1 MNTIG
6 LSRPAWSVR
15 GSKKFIL
22 YFSWKPMIIPFWNQ
36 WLPMIHWQWNWI
48 FSTLYFRLTRVLSG
62 RKLSPVITNHNST
75 SYNRWVL
82 TVQNC
87 LSSNVWLYPSKTMLK
102 CVKRWI
108 ENIST
113 AKQLEGP
120 SFWYCLNQ
128 TFRWKNE
135 FVRKLIKNVYCTN
148 IREIAYL

>member
-48 FSTLYFRLTRVLSG
+48 FSNLYFRLTRVLSG

-87 LSSNVWLYPSKTMLK
+87 LSSNVWLYPSITMLK
-102 CVKRWI
+102 CVKRLI
-108 ENIST
+108 EKIFRP
-113 AKQLEGP
+113 P
-120 SFWYCLNQ
+120 SS
-128 TFRWKNE
+128 
-135 FVRKLIKNVYCTN
+135 RKPPVFDIAEIKNFAEKIN
-148 IREIAYL
+148 LWENW